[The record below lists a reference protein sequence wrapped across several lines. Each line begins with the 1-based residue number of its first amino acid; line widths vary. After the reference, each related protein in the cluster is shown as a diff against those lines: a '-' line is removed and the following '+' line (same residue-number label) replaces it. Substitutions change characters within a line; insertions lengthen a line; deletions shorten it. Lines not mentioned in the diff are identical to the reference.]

1 MVQPLALLFKFL
13 SLLTAET
20 YFIFRADSLL
30 ISYCLKITCYSLNQ
44 SPSQLLLFD
53 VASYKVSHYTSSDNK
68 SLASMIQSTPLI
80 HYNL

>member
-1 MVQPLALLFKFL
+1 MVQPLALLFKFFVPFNPKI
-13 SLLTAET
+13 
-20 YFIFRADSLL
+20 YFIFRPDSLL

-68 SLASMIQSTPLI
+68 SLASMIWSTPLI
-80 HYNL
+80 H